1 MFVGYVL
8 VASTLGSRGSGGGSS
23 EAAGG
28 ASVNEQDTV
37 SALGIAHAVQA
48 AH

>member
-1 MFVGYVL
+1 MFILAANLGHGGEGEGAQVGV
-8 VASTLGSRGSGGGSS
+8 
-23 EAAGG
+23 G

-37 SALGIAHAVQA
+37 SALGIAQAVQA